1 MCTSI
6 RRAAAVVAAGAA
18 LGALGISGVSAAGAA
33 TQASQQAAR
42 PGAVHGL
49 AVPGARLWVQRYN
62 GSANGDDGAKS
73 VAVSPDG
80 TRVFVIG
87 VCAGATPCGG
97 YTTVAYSAATGA
109 QLWAAPYNPAN
120 SRDIVEAVAVSPDGG
135 TVFVTGIS
143 DGGTGSGFDYA
154 TVAYRASDGTQ
165 LWAARFNGPFNG
177 DDEATSLSVA
187 RDGGAVFVTGAS
199 QVSAGRWAHTTVA
212 YRASDGTQL
221 WVRSF
226 APGIDGRGSIV
237 SPGGNRVFVTG
248 HVTSKANTGQ
258 YGTVAYNAA
267 TGAQLWARRY
277 TGLGGKSI
285 AASPDG
291 TRVYVTGES
300 HSHYGTL
307 AYSARTGAQLWARF
321 YGVVNASY
329 ANSVAVS
336 PRGTVL
342 VTGSNDR
349 DYGTVAYSPAGSQ
362 LWARRYNSQDNDMD
376 IAYSVAAPGNGKV
389 YVTGTTHFSVFLSSS
404 DYGTIAYNIFTGAR
418 LWVRPYNGPG
428 NGDDAAYSV
437 AARAGRVFVT
447 GTSEGTTSGSDWA
460 TIAYNG

>member
-1 MCTSI
+1 MRRSI
-6 RRAAAVVAAGAA
+6 RRAAAAVAAGAA
-18 LGALGISGVSAAGAA
+18 LAALGISGVSAAGAA
-33 TQASQQAAR
+33 TQASKQAAR
-42 PGAVHGL
+42 PGAVHPL
-49 AVPGARLWVQRYN
+49 AAPGARLWVQRYN
-62 GSANGDDGAKS
+62 GSANSNDGAVK

-87 VCAGATPCGG
+87 GCAGVTPCGG

-109 QLWAAPYNPAN
+109 QLWAAPYNGSAN
-120 SRDIVEAVAVSPDGG
+120 SRDIAKAVAVSPDGG

-143 DGGTGSGFDYA
+143 DAGTGFGFDYA
-154 TVAYRASDGTQ
+154 TVAYRASDGKQ
-165 LWAARFNGPFNG
+165 LWAARFNGPFSG
-177 DDEATSLSVA
+177 DDETSALSVA
-187 RDGGAVFVTGAS
+187 RDGGAVFVTGTGA
-199 QVSAGRWAHTTVA
+199 VALTKWTLTTVA
-212 YRASDGTQL
+212 YRASDGAQL

-226 APGIDGRGSIV
+226 APGNDLGGAIV

-248 HVTSKANTGQ
+248 HVTSKAHTGQ
-258 YGTVAYNAA
+258 YGTVAYNAT
-267 TGAQLWARRY
+267 TGAQLWARRFA
-277 TGLGGKSI
+277 GLGGKSI

-300 HSHYGTL
+300 HTHYGTL

-321 YGVVNASY
+321 YGVDG

-336 PRGTVL
+336 PGGTVL
-342 VTGSNDR
+342 VTGMNNR
-349 DYGTVAYSPAGSQ
+349 DYGTVAYSPAGTQ
-362 LWARRYNSQDNDMD
+362 LWARRYNSQDDDMD

-389 YVTGTTHFSVFLSSS
+389 YVTGTTHFSVFLNS
-404 DYGTIAYNIFTGAR
+404 DDYATIAYNVFTGAR

-447 GTSEGTTSGSDWA
+447 GASEGTTSGSDWA

>member
-1 MCTSI
+1 MCRSI
-6 RRAAAVVAAGAA
+6 RRAAAAVAAGAA
-18 LGALGISGVSAAGAA
+18 LGALGISGVSAAGATA
-33 TQASQQAAR
+33 TQDSQLAAR

-49 AVPGARLWVQRYN
+49 AAPGARLWVQRYN
-62 GSANGDDGAKS
+62 GSANGDDGAKA

-87 VCAGATPCGG
+87 GCSGATPCGG

-120 SRDIVEAVAVSPDGG
+120 SRDIAEAVAVSPDGG
-135 TVFVTGIS
+135 MVFVTGYS
-143 DGGTGSGFDYA
+143 DSGTGSGFDYA

-177 DDEATSLSVA
+177 DDEATALSVA
-187 RDGGAVFVTGAS
+187 RDGGAVFVTGT
-199 QVSAGRWAHTTVA
+199 SAVALTKWTLTTVA

-226 APGIDGRGSIV
+226 APGDDLSGGIV

-277 TGLGGKSI
+277 TGLGGRAI

-291 TRVYVTGES
+291 TRVYVTGKS

-307 AYSARTGAQLWARF
+307 AYRARTGAQLWARF
-321 YGVVNASY
+321 YGDDFPNA
-329 ANSVAVS
+329 VAVS

-349 DYGTVAYSPAGSQ
+349 DYGTVAYSPGGTQ
-362 LWARRYNSQDNDMD
+362 LWARRYNSQDNDFD

-389 YVTGTTHFSVFLSSS
+389 YVTGTTHVSVFLSSS
-404 DYGTIAYNIFTGAR
+404 DYGTISYNIFTGAR